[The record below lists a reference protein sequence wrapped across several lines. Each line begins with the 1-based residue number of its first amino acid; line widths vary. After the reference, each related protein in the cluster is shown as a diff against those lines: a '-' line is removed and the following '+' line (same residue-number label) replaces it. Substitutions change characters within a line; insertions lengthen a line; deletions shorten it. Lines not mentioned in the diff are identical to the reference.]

1 MLARSAVACAACALA
16 LAACGAGS
24 PALRPAY
31 GVLPGG
37 QRDAAWARA
46 QALLR
51 ERDDEIALGDPQ
63 RGVLVTR
70 PRERDVPCGAAPCR
84 VREVL
89 HLRIEDGRAAAT
101 LDRQHR
107 DPAAGGWRAPS
118 SPAEVAAV
126 VEEERGILERLL
138 ASRIEVRLGHAG
150 EACSATA
157 DCGAGLA
164 CVSRRCV
171 KVREPR

>member
-1 MLARSAVACAACALA
+1 VPPRSAACAAAALA
-16 LAACGAGS
+16 LAACGAGA

-37 QRDAAWARA
+37 QRDGAWARA

-51 ERDDEIALGDPQ
+51 ERDEEVALGDPQ

-70 PRERDVPCGAAPCR
+70 LRERDVPCGAASCR

-107 DPAAGGWRAPS
+107 DPAGGWRAPS

-126 VEEERGILERLL
+126 VEEERMILARLL
-138 ASRIEVRLGHAG
+138 ATRIEVRLGHAG

-157 DCGAGLA
+157 DCSSGLA

-171 KVREPR
+171 KVRDVR

>member
-1 MLARSAVACAACALA
+1 VT
-16 LAACGAGS
+16 LAACGTGA
-24 PALRPAY
+24 AAVRPAY

-37 QRDAAWARA
+37 QRESAWARA
-46 QALLR
+46 QVLLR

-70 PRERDVPCGAAPCR
+70 PREREVACGPATCR

-101 LDRQHR
+101 LDRQLH
-107 DPAAGGWRAPS
+107 DPAAGAWRPPA

-126 VEEERGILERLL
+126 VAEERLVLERLR

-150 EACSATA
+150 EACSATP
-157 DCGAGLA
+157 DCGAGLT

-171 KVREPR
+171 KVRETR